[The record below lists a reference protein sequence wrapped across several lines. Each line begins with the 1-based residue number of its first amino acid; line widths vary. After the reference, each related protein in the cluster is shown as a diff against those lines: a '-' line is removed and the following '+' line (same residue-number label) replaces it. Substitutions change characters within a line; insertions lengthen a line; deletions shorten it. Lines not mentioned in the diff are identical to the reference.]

1 MGRQSR
7 PASCRIATGVTAS
20 ATKLATDHT
29 VTEAPTPGLF
39 YLETQTV
46 EYQFNDADFAARY
59 TAIKENGG
67 DDLSPEI
74 ALLRLLIERAAP
86 SCPALAGNL
95 LSVLAKVQNVELDR
109 RQRDGEL
116 LGRDQLFKIGQAI
129 CRALVERLSSLPNFE
144 QVVDLILPA
153 ITETIKTAGRE
164 QQREPLRLTHQETAP

>member
-1 MGRQSR
+1 MGGQFR
-7 PASCRIATGVTAS
+7 PASAVDPTI
-20 ATKLATDHT
+20 
-29 VTEAPTPGLF
+29 TEAPTPGLC
-39 YLETQTV
+39 YLENPTV

-116 LGRDQLFKIGQAI
+116 LGREQLFKVGQAI

>member
-1 MGRQSR
+1 MMLTS
-7 PASCRIATGVTAS
+7 P
-20 ATKLATDHT
+20 LATQRSKRM
-29 VTEAPTPGLF
+29 EATTSVL
-39 YLETQTV
+39 
-46 EYQFNDADFAARY
+46 
-59 TAIKENGG
+59 K
-67 DDLSPEI
+67 SPCCE
-74 ALLRLLIERAAP
+74 LLIERAAP

-116 LGRDQLFKIGQAI
+116 LGREQLFKVGQAI